1 MPKSPNGA
9 LLQGLTLERSSRV
22 PMYKQLETGLRKLI
36 LSGTLRA
43 RQKLPSTR
51 ELADEIGISRI
62 TIKAVY

>member
-1 MPKSPNGA
+1 MPKSPSGV
-9 LLQGLTLERSSRV
+9 LLQGLTLERSSGV
-22 PMYKQLETGLRKLI
+22 PLYKQLETGLRKLI

-62 TIKAVY
+62 DKSCL